1 LIANFATN
9 VSRFGE
15 EKHAEVRSYGVKPI
29 FARRTKAESL
39 SPMRRLPPLRSLEAF
54 VRIAKLGSAK
64 AAASELGL
72 SPPALSRRIKA
83 LEDFMG
89 KPLFDRKAQAMILNS
104 DGGALLKAIEPA
116 LESLAE
122 AVDELSG
129 QGGEYRLRLGLLPL
143 FGSQRLI
150 PRLPELR
157 KLFPKLH
164 IDLDTSAHAENLLGD
179 VVDAAIIIADQVDP
193 RLYSVRL
200 DRNTVYAIASETL
213 AREQKL
219 QHPSDLSNQTVLVHS
234 DMPLVFDA
242 WRQAIGAPRLKPA
255 AIDHIDSG
263 QLMLEAAANGLGV
276 AIMHGSHLSDARDPR
291 LVRLFDI
298 EVESPY
304 SYWFVCRPRA
314 LKQRA
319 VRIFHDWLLKSA
331 V

>member
-1 LIANFATN
+1 
-9 VSRFGE
+9 
-15 EKHAEVRSYGVKPI
+15 
-29 FARRTKAESL
+29 
-39 SPMRRLPPLRSLEAF
+39 MRRLPPLRSLEAF

-64 AAASELGL
+64 AAASELAL

-89 KPLFDRKAQAMILNS
+89 KPVFDRKAQAMVLNA
-104 DGGALLKAIEPA
+104 DGQALLLAIEPA
-116 LESLAE
+116 LEAM
-122 AVDELSG
+122 ADAIDDLSG
-129 QGGEYRLRLGLLPL
+129 QGGEYRLRLGVLPL
-143 FGSQRLI
+143 FGTQRLI

-164 IDLDTSAHAENLLGD
+164 IDVDTSAHAENLLGD

-200 DRNTVYAIASETL
+200 DRNNVYAITSHDL
-213 AREQKL
+213 ATSAKL
-219 QHPSDLSNQTVLVHS
+219 GTPADLKNQTVLVHS
-234 DMPLVFDA
+234 DMPLIFDA
-242 WRQAIGAPRLKPA
+242 WRNAVGQPKLKPA

-263 QLMLEAAANGLGV
+263 PLMLEAAANGLGV
-276 AIMHGSHLSDARDPR
+276 AIMHGSHLTDAKDDR
-291 LVRLFDI
+291 LTRLFDV

-319 VRIFHDWLLKSA
+319 VRIFHDWLVKSEI
-331 V
+331 